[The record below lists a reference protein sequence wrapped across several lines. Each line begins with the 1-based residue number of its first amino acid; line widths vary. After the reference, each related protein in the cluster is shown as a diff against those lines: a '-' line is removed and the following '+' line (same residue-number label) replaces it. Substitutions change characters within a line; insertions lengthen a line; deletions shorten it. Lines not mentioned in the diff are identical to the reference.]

1 MPPPPI
7 RVLATL
13 LMGLPGACLWLGGL
27 SGSALIVAAAASG
40 TEAPPR
46 TWITWAGALLLA
58 VLLGSAMIKGWQL
71 FVTGNRHALPLPRA
85 ASLLGIGLAGQIL
98 GVSALSLLIVA
109 ASELFDSAPAVAVPC
124 LAIALAAGAAS
135 VWLHRAGFSLRRRW
149 NMEYWAERQNRQ
161 GLAAGGEI

>member
-27 SGSALIVAAAASG
+27 LGTALIVAAAASG
-40 TEAPPR
+40 TEASPR
-46 TWITWAGALLLA
+46 TWITWAGAQLLA

-85 ASLLGIGLAGQIL
+85 AGLLGIGLAGQIL
-98 GVSALSLLIVA
+98 GVSAVSLLIVT
-109 ASELFDSAPAVAVPC
+109 ASELLDSAPVVPVPG
-124 LAIALAAGAAS
+124 IALALAAAAAS
-135 VWLHRAGFSLRRRW
+135 VWLHKSGFSLRRRW
-149 NMEYWAERQNRQ
+149 NMEYWAERQHRQ
-161 GLAAGGEI
+161 GLAAGGEA